1 MTHRVEGLCSR
12 LFCGI
17 ELFEIFVG
25 ILVERFD
32 ATFAAKTDQPAFVQG
47 IDCFAHSAQAIV
59 RNNTGCERI
68 AFGQVGS
75 FRLIFRSFDDLGGI
89 RCRRLVFF
97 GMARAE
103 GAKEKA
109 NEEKI
114 GFRFHLSIL
123 NSIYPATE
131 KILRI
136 YREPDRELKLN
147 TP

>member
-32 ATFAAKTDQPAFVQG
+32 TTFAAKTDQPAVVEGVHRIACSTHF
-47 IDCFAHSAQAIV
+47 IV
-59 RNNTGCERI
+59 RNNTGGERI

-89 RCRRLVFF
+89 RCRRFNFF
-97 GMARAE
+97 GMAQ
-103 GAKEKA
+103 
-109 NEEKI
+109 
-114 GFRFHLSIL
+114 
-123 NSIYPATE
+123 
-131 KILRI
+131 
-136 YREPDRELKLN
+136 RE
-147 TP
+147 

>member
-1 MTHRVEGLCSR
+1 MTHEVEGLCSG

-17 ELFEIFVG
+17 ELFKIFVG

-32 ATFAAKTDQPAFVQG
+32 ATFTAKTDQPAFVQG

-68 AFGQVGS
+68 AFGQIGG

-97 GMARAE
+97 GMAQ
-103 GAKEKA
+103 
-109 NEEKI
+109 
-114 GFRFHLSIL
+114 
-123 NSIYPATE
+123 
-131 KILRI
+131 
-136 YREPDRELKLN
+136 RE
-147 TP
+147 

>member
-1 MTHRVEGLCSR
+1 MTHRAEGLCSR

-47 IDCFAHSAQAIV
+47 IDRFAHSAQAIV
-59 RNNTGCERI
+59 RNNTGGERI
-68 AFGQVGS
+68 AFGQIGS
-75 FRLIFRSFDDLGGI
+75 FRLIFRSFDDLGGF
-89 RCRRLVFF
+89 RCGRLVFF

-109 NEEKI
+109 NEEEI
-114 GFRFHLSIL
+114 
-123 NSIYPATE
+123 
-131 KILRI
+131 
-136 YREPDRELKLN
+136 
-147 TP
+147 

>member
-1 MTHRVEGLCSR
+1 MTHSVEGLCSR

-59 RNNTGCERI
+59 RNNTGGERI
-68 AFGQVGS
+68 AFGQIGG
-75 FRLIFRSFDDLGGI
+75 FRLIFRSFNDLGGF

-109 NEEKI
+109 NEEEI
-114 GFRFHLSIL
+114 
-123 NSIYPATE
+123 
-131 KILRI
+131 
-136 YREPDRELKLN
+136 
-147 TP
+147 

>member
-59 RNNTGCERI
+59 RDNTGCERI

-114 GFRFHLSIL
+114 RF
-123 NSIYPATE
+123 
-131 KILRI
+131 
-136 YREPDRELKLN
+136 
-147 TP
+147 

>member
-1 MTHRVEGLCSR
+1 MTHKVEGLCSR

-47 IDCFAHSAQAIV
+47 IDRFAHSAQAIV
-59 RNNTGCERI
+59 RNNTGGERI
-68 AFGQVGS
+68 AFGQIGS
-75 FRLIFRSFDDLGGI
+75 FRLIFRSFNDLGGF

-109 NEEKI
+109 NEEEI
-114 GFRFHLSIL
+114 SF
-123 NSIYPATE
+123 
-131 KILRI
+131 
-136 YREPDRELKLN
+136 
-147 TP
+147 